1 MKTAKQIIGEKGETI
16 ALHYLQKKH
25 FKIVARNHRIGRAE
39 VDIIAETEQHIIF
52 IEVKTRTTDAFGH
65 PESFVTEKQ
74 KNILIEAA
82 ATYTTQYETLKPIR
96 FDIVSIL
103 MEPTKTTISHFEDA
117 FWPMA

>member
-1 MKTAKQIIGEKGETI
+1 
-16 ALHYLQKKH
+16 
-25 FKIVARNHRIGRAE
+25 
-39 VDIIAETEQHIIF
+39 
-52 IEVKTRTTDAFGH
+52 
-65 PESFVTEKQ
+65 
-74 KNILIEAA
+74 